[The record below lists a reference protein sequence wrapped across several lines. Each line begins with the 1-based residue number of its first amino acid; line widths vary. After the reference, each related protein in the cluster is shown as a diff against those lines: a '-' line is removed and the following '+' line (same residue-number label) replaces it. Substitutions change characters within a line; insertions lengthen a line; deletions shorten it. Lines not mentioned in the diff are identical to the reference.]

1 MTVRI
6 GRRQLLA
13 ALGGAAA
20 CPVAGRAQQPSIP
33 IIGFL
38 GARSASADANYIEA
52 FSQGL
57 SENGFIAGRN
67 VQIEFRWANNLADP
81 LPALA
86 AELVRRRVNLIV
98 CAGGDA
104 APLAAKAATATIPIV
119 FSTGGD
125 PVKSGLVTSLNRPGG
140 NLTGVT
146 TLIRELNAKRLGLL
160 VDVAPKVAT
169 IAYLVSPA
177 STLDSDGQI
186 ADVQEAARRIGR
198 ELFVSNVHS
207 ERDIQGSFAA
217 MVQHGSGA
225 LLVGTGVLWRGLVT
239 ALAIRHA
246 LPALYPVREFA
257 AIGGLMSYGAS
268 FSAMYHQVGVYAGRI
283 LKGANPADLPVIQPT
298 KFEFVVNLNAAKAL
312 GIAIPADVLALAD
325 EIIE

>member
-1 MTVRI
+1 MSIRL
-6 GRRQLLA
+6 RRREFIA

-20 CPVAGRAQQPSIP
+20 WPVTMRAQQPAIP

-52 FSQGL
+52 FRQGL

-125 PVKSGLVTSLNRPGG
+125 PVKSGLSPVS
-140 NLTGVT
+140 
-146 TLIRELNAKRLGLL
+146 
-160 VDVAPKVAT
+160 
-169 IAYLVSPA
+169 IA
-177 STLDSDGQI
+177 
-186 ADVQEAARRIGR
+186 R
-198 ELFVSNVHS
+198 
-207 ERDIQGSFAA
+207 
-217 MVQHGSGA
+217 
-225 LLVGTGVLWRGLVT
+225 
-239 ALAIRHA
+239 
-246 LPALYPVREFA
+246 A
-257 AIGGLMSYGAS
+257 AI
-268 FSAMYHQVGVYAGRI
+268 
-283 LKGANPADLPVIQPT
+283 
-298 KFEFVVNLNAAKAL
+298 
-312 GIAIPADVLALAD
+312 
-325 EIIE
+325 